1 MKGTWQHGALIPIWY
16 LSLGHPL
23 ATLPVTV
30 PMPHISVTCLAP
42 GGGGVPLGLGE
53 SWVLASLWVPRS
65 VMSPA
70 VVLACLISLNT
81 VAPAWPVDP
90 PSLSNPDCFSAIHS
104 GLSDQKQMSA
114 SPTQL
119 YLHSLALLGQSGP
132 CPLAEQ

>member
-1 MKGTWQHGALIPIWY
+1 MVPGAERGFLVRELDPRKPSEARIRQVSLR
-16 LSLGHPL
+16 LSLSPPL
-23 ATLPVTV
+23 
-30 PMPHISVTCLAP
+30 
-42 GGGGVPLGLGE
+42 
-53 SWVLASLWVPRS
+53 S